1 MSDEHI
7 VDRETVVR
15 LYSDRS
21 ARFQDHRHT
30 YYNYR
35 PATWYFFHPINS
47 GAPDPSRAFGVL
59 WYDGQTR
66 DNGNSYIELRDGFT
80 AEGYDNLLNYNR
92 LRSGATSNNPF
103 NRNNLV
109 YEDTDGNF
117 IDPNTGL
124 PAASPENTLSSRF
137 QERLVEFSGDLNGT
151 SIFSYFDF
159 NNLDIVDSVVSGV
172 NIISINIE
180 IPFIGFV
187 PFFKDAV
194 LNNIKDY
201 SVEFDRDS
209 SDVFELIKII
219 VASPIGNNKKYII
232 NEFNLANCFSEE
244 DRVFNLVSLP
254 VDFTGDSTFE
264 VSLYAQDIRTTE
276 IYDKTLLTISLP
288 NPIITEENTNNLN
301 IPNDAAATNLLRSQ
315 IDVDMSSSED
325 SGQLSDDTVQSII
338 QFSQGTS
345 LASRGGPFGGF
356 GAGSGGTG
364 GY

>member
-7 VDRETVVR
+7 NPSSVTS

-21 ARFQDHRHT
+21 AVYQDHRHT
-30 YYNYR
+30 VYNDR

-47 GAPDPSRAFGVL
+47 GDPRGSYADASRAFGVL
-59 WYDGQTR
+59 WYDGQSR
-66 DNGNSYIELRDGFT
+66 DTGNRYIELRDGFT

-92 LRSGATSNNPF
+92 LRSGASSNNPF

-109 YEDTDGNF
+109 YEDTEGNF

-124 PAASPENTLSSRF
+124 PAINSLSSRF
-137 QERLVEFSGDLNGT
+137 QERLVEFSGDLSGT

-159 NNLDIVDSVVSGV
+159 NNLDIVDSVVSGD
-172 NIISINIE
+172 NITSINIE

-187 PFFKDAV
+187 PFFKDAI

-254 VDFTGDSTFE
+254 VDFTEDNTFE

-288 NPIITEENTNNLN
+288 DEAPIIDNDENKTVTTLGVSE
-301 IPNDAAATNLLRSQ
+301 AAIRFALGRSEGVVSQ
-315 IDVDMSSSED
+315 NPPSEGTQT
-325 SGQLSDDTVQSII
+325 STA
-338 QFSQGTS
+338 SQ
-345 LASRGGPFGGF
+345 GGPFGRLGR
-356 GAGSGGTG
+356 